1 MSFGWNLIFHAACRI
16 GIGLWLTVMPAIAA
30 DTPARSAAEIMD
42 ILMWNREPVGGPFEL
57 TDHTGKPRTE
67 RDFRGKLMLVYFG
80 FTWCPD
86 VCPADLQAIGLA
98 LDKLGT
104 DADSVQPLFITVDP
118 ERDTAAHLAEY
129 VPMFHPRLIG
139 LTGSAEAIRK
149 AADAY
154 KVYYARVDPPKE
166 GVKEDGGYYTVDHTA
181 YIYLMDRDGNYLG
194 FFPPGTS
201 ADRMVEII
209 RPRLGETAH

>member
-1 MSFGWNLIFHAACRI
+1 MMLRTAC
-16 GIGLWLTVMPAIAA
+16 GVAVGLWLALALAPACAGDAA
-30 DTPARSAAEIMD
+30 ARSPAQVMD

-57 TDHTGKPRTE
+57 IDHAGRARTE

-86 VCPADLQAIGLA
+86 VCPTDLQAIGLA
-98 LDKLGT
+98 LDKLGSA
-104 DADSVQPLFITVDP
+104 ADSVQPLFITVDP
-118 ERDTAAHLAEY
+118 ERDTAEHLAEY
-129 VPMFHPRLIG
+129 VSMFHPRLIG
-139 LTGSAEAIRK
+139 LTGSAEAVRN

-154 KVYYARVDPPKE
+154 KVYFARVSTGKDPP
-166 GVKEDGGYYTVDHTA
+166 DYTVDHTA
-181 YIYLMDRDGNYLG
+181 FIYLMDRDGNYLG

-209 RPRLGETAH
+209 RPRLAEPAR